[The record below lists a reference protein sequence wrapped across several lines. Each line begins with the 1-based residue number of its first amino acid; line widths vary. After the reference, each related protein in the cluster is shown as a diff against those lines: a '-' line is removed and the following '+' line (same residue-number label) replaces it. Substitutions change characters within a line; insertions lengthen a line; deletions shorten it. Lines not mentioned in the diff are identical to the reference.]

1 MSQKICL
8 MLTTTENRKFFISR
22 KYLKQL
28 IDFSE
33 NFGCNISIV
42 KTDTK
47 NIKTIQDFI
56 KLLCNQNYT
65 DNNSSYVIMKKNL
78 QLKKRQNTKAKK
90 IRDTI
95 EKTFMQNQKTSLEE
109 IKKLFFAENIST
121 SSLSTHFSEVR
132 KKLSIRGIQIEMI
145 KKGTYMIKSS
155 P

>member
-8 MLTTTENRKFFISR
+8 MLTTKENRKFFISR

-95 EKTFMQNQKTSLEE
+95 EKTFIQNQKTSLEE
-109 IKKLFFAENIST
+109 IKKLFFC
-121 SSLSTHFSEVR
+121 R
-132 KKLSIRGIQIEMI
+132 KYFYK
-145 KKGTYMIKSS
+145 
-155 P
+155 